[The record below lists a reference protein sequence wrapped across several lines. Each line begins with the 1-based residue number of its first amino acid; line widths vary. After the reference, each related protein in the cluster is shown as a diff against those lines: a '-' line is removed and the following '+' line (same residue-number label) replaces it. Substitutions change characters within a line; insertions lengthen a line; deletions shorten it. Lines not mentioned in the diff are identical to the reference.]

1 MTRSQKAFRN
11 VFFSTGTYLIQLI
24 LSMVVRVFFIRYIGR
39 EYLGLNSVY
48 SSILSTMSIADLGL
62 DTVFI
67 YLLYR
72 PLKEKN
78 FSDIK
83 TILNQYRS
91 VYRIIA
97 LLISILGVILI
108 PFLPSIIGKQSGLS
122 GVYIIFILYIINAV
136 VGYLNAYKRSLFIA
150 DQNGYIVNGITSGFV
165 ILVNLVQ
172 IIQIAIYPS
181 PILYMIIQVLGTVGT
196 NTLISYL
203 VEKKYHEISKEPV
216 GRLKA
221 NERKTLIQN
230 GIGGVSNKIGSIVVV
245 SSDNILLSIFTNL
258 ITVGMYSNYTV
269 LTTAL
274 NKVMQTI
281 SSAIT
286 PSLGQLGVEGN
297 RKQIKEV
304 FLELSFIMYTLAT
317 FAFFGFY
324 GFITPFV
331 TLWLGKQNVF
341 DTYLT
346 WLVSINLWLSLI
358 RVPSWMFADSFGLQ
372 WVQRWKSVFESI
384 INLAMSLVFLII
396 FHLGI
401 EGIILGTISSTLLT
415 VIWYEPWTV
424 FQHIIRDLNL
434 RQYFVFNLPFIGLVL
449 TASFLFKFGATIT
462 VISNNFMN
470 SILVS
475 IIIFLVLSLLYFFI
489 FYQNKYFRK
498 MVTRLYKL
506 IRRTK

>member
-245 SSDNILLSIFTNL
+245 SSDRL
-258 ITVGMYSNYTV
+258 VKQ
-269 LTTAL
+269 L
-274 NKVMQTI
+274 N
-281 SSAIT
+281 
-286 PSLGQLGVEGN
+286 
-297 RKQIKEV
+297 
-304 FLELSFIMYTLAT
+304 
-317 FAFFGFY
+317 
-324 GFITPFV
+324 
-331 TLWLGKQNVF
+331 
-341 DTYLT
+341 
-346 WLVSINLWLSLI
+346 
-358 RVPSWMFADSFGLQ
+358 
-372 WVQRWKSVFESI
+372 
-384 INLAMSLVFLII
+384 
-396 FHLGI
+396 
-401 EGIILGTISSTLLT
+401 
-415 VIWYEPWTV
+415 
-424 FQHIIRDLNL
+424 
-434 RQYFVFNLPFIGLVL
+434 
-449 TASFLFKFGATIT
+449 
-462 VISNNFMN
+462 
-470 SILVS
+470 
-475 IIIFLVLSLLYFFI
+475 
-489 FYQNKYFRK
+489 
-498 MVTRLYKL
+498 
-506 IRRTK
+506 